1 MENVNNN
8 KMELIKAENY
18 GIEKTEATN
27 LTKGLGIVLQERE
40 LLIEAFNDVS
50 LLDITTENISIF
62 RELRLKIQKNRTQGI
77 TKWHKETK
85 DYFLK
90 GGQFVDAVKKK
101 EEFVNFQMEEKLMSA
116 EKHFENIE
124 KQRLINLH
132 NERFEKVKKYLEEA
146 VNIDFST
153 MEEDVFNAYYT
164 AKKQAFEDKIKKEQE
179 AERLRLL
186 NIELDKKENERI
198 QKANI
203 YFNFFKKDFD
213 FRNETDSNFITELSN
228 AQRLNDE
235 HLENQ
240 RIEQEKLR
248 LEAEKQ
254 LKLRLEAEKKAKEE
268 AERLAKERA
277 EIEAEAKKQ
286 REIAEEKERQI
297 LAEKIRLESELADKK
312 RIEKEAEEARLSGI
326 ERQRLEAEKLAKAP
340 IKEQLN
346 KWVNS
351 FNIDEISIENE
362 VSNDIKAKFESFKK
376 WSISQIDKM

>member
-1 MENVNNN
+1 MENVKNRQ
-8 KMELIKAENY
+8 MELVKAENY
-18 GIEKTEATN
+18 GIEETTANN
-27 LTKGLGIVLQERE
+27 LTTGLSIVLKERE
-40 LLIEAFNDVS
+40 VLINNFNDVS
-50 LLDITTENISIF
+50 KLEVTKENLSIF

-77 TKWHKETK
+77 IKWHTETK
-85 DYFLK
+85 AYFLK
-90 GGQFVDAVKKK
+90 GGQFVDAIKKK
-101 EEFVNFQMEEKLMSA
+101 EESLNLQMEDKLSEA
-116 EKHFENIE
+116 EKYFDNLE
-124 KQRLINLH
+124 KQRLIDLH
-132 NERFEKVKKYLEEA
+132 NERFEIVKQYLKEPT
-146 VNIDFST
+146 NTNFSE
-153 MEEDVFNAYYT
+153 MEEDVFNAYFN
-164 AKKQAFEDKIKKEQE
+164 AKKQSFEDEIKQEQE
-179 AERLRLL
+179 KERLRLL
-186 NIELDKKENERI
+186 NIELDKKENKRI
-198 QKANI
+198 QEANI
-203 YFNFFKKDFD
+203 YYNFFNKEFD

-297 LAEKIRLESELADKK
+297 LAEKIRLEAELADKK
-312 RIEKEAEEARLSGI
+312 RIEKEAEESRLAGI